1 MKRNERHMALA
12 LTALVTGLGA
22 TGWATVS
29 AQPAP
34 AAGQPPPL
42 LAVVSGYMP
51 RGGAPSSLSL
61 VPPPPVAGSPAQARD
76 DEVARGAVALR
87 GTPRWDLVTQDADLG
102 FPAAAGTFS
111 CALGVGINEADTP
124 RLYGLLRRS
133 LGDLGLSTYPTK
145 TKYMRSRPFMVNGA
159 PICSPTVEA
168 GLRRDGS
175 YPSGHVAIGWGWALI
190 LAEVAPDQAEAILAR
205 GRAFGHSRVVCN
217 VHWISDTEEGRTMG
231 AATVA
236 KLHAQ
241 TAFRDDIQAARA
253 EVAAARATRLTP
265 TRDCAREAAQMAGG

>member
-1 MKRNERHMALA
+1 MALA
-12 LTALVTGLGA
+12 LTALATGLGA
-22 TGWATVS
+22 TGWATLS

-34 AAGQPPPL
+34 ASGQPPPL

-87 GTPRWDLVTQDADLG
+87 GTPRWDLATQDADLG

-111 CALGVGINEADTP
+111 CALGVGISEADTP

-133 LGDLGLSTYPTK
+133 LSDVGLSTYPTK
-145 TKYMRSRPFMVNGA
+145 TRYQRPRPFTVNGA
-159 PICSPTVEA
+159 PICSPAVEA

-190 LAEVAPDQAEAILAR
+190 LTEVAPDRADVLLAR

-241 TAFRDDIQAARA
+241 PEFRADVEAARA
-253 EVAAARATRLTP
+253 EVAAARARALPP
-265 TRDCAREAAQMAGG
+265 TRDCARETAQLAG